1 MTTVS
6 PLLRWLPRLLAVAYA
21 LFLSL
26 FAFDVWEG
34 VSFWEGLA
42 GFIVHLM
49 PVYFVLFALIVGW
62 NRPRA
67 GGVLFLVLAVA
78 FSLFYGWDEPALL
91 ALMAGPLVVVG
102 LLFLVESFK
111 RESRLRPRY

>member
-1 MTTVS
+1 MSNQST
-6 PLLRWLPRLLAVAYA
+6 LLRWLPRLLAVGYA

-49 PVYFVLFALIVGW
+49 PVYFVLFALVIGW

-67 GGVLFLVLAVA
+67 GGVLFLALAA
-78 FSLFYGWDEPALL
+78 GFSLFYGWREAALL
-91 ALMAGPLVVVG
+91 ALMAGSLVVIG
-102 LLFLVESFK
+102 LLFLLAGWRASPG
-111 RESRLRPRY
+111 LRFGG